1 MMLDNDVFSHVPFCW
16 GHLEWCDF
24 PSTTNNRI
32 VLFLKVE
39 GRRQPKLSTGSKGS
53 KSKKDSTSSMKGVD
67 EGGGEGG
74 GGPSVSER
82 ANELFRSL
90 DTDNDGEITQ
100 DEFVNGYLQMHQMVR
115 QKNFIKLI

>member
-16 GHLEWCDF
+16 GHLEW
-24 PSTTNNRI
+24 TNNWI